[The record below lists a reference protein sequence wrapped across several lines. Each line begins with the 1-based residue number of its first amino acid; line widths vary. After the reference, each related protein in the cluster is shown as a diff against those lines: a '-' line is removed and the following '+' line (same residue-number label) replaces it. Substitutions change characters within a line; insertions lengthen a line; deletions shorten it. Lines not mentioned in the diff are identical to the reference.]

1 MKLKALAAIAA
12 ATPLMVACGSN
23 QTAEVKEP
31 FKLNGAG
38 ASFPAAIYN
47 SWLGSFAKETGNQV
61 NYQAVGSGAGVRQF
75 KAKTVDFG
83 AFVNFIGNRDGLV
96 HISELTDGRVAK
108 VTDVINEG
116 DEVKV
121 KVLAID
127 ERGKVRLSMRVVDQ
141 ETGEERTSGDED

>member
-1 MKLKALAAIAA
+1 MINDI
-12 ATPLMVACGSN
+12 VAEP
-23 QTAEVKEP
+23 EV
-31 FKLNGAG
+31 GV
-38 ASFPAAIYN
+38 IY
-47 SWLGSFAKETGNQV
+47 TGKV
-61 NYQAVGSGAGVRQF
+61 V
-75 KAKTVDFG
+75 KTVDFG